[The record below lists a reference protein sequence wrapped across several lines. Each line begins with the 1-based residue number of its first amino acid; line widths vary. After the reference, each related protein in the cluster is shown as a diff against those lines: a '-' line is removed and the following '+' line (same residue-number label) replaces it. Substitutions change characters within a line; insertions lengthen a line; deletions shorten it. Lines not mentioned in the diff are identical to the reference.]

1 MFGGTPETDD
11 RMEAQSSTYNQES
24 RHQFRNAEDTDSTAA
39 AYAQE
44 NHETGW
50 KEEMKESSE
59 NQNTAANEKNAT
71 SYEAD
76 REKSS
81 TQTDAVQEEEDNEPK
96 PWDEYFNSLK

>member
-1 MFGGTPETDD
+1 
-11 RMEAQSSTYNQES
+11 
-24 RHQFRNAEDTDSTAA
+24 
-39 AYAQE
+39 
-44 NHETGW
+44 
-50 KEEMKESSE
+50 MKESSE

-71 SYEAD
+71 SYETD